1 MIYVKLF
8 RIYGWDILASHRDAD
23 ACKSGTPFLPHN
35 PKILWMCMFLWDMT
49 MFDAIDCLDAYLI
62 VFDEN
67 TYYVSYFQT
76 NL

>member
-1 MIYVKLF
+1 MIYVNLF

-49 MFDAIDCLDAYLI
+49 MFDAIDCLDACLI

>member
-1 MIYVKLF
+1 ML
-8 RIYGWDILASHRDAD
+8 S
-23 ACKSGTPFLPHN
+23 
-35 PKILWMCMFLWDMT
+35 WDMT
-49 MFDAIDCLDAYLI
+49 MFDAIDCLDACLI